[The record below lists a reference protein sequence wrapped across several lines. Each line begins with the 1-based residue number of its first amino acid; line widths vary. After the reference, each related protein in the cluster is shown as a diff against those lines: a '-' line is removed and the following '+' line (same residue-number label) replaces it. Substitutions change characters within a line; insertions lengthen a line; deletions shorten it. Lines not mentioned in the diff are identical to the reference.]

1 MLRRLLLTVVCIL
14 FLNPAVAQENIL
26 PVPRPPDFAE
36 LLLNSDIVV
45 RGRLIHSQ
53 EFKIGSLSMA
63 QPRFICMEIF
73 KASAYFPL
81 LLGERFTVTHR
92 IRADELGPGFHRP
105 ADPGEYI
112 VFLNVRNVEAG
123 GKITGYIA
131 VFPDPQSYAIW
142 EVTDDLITRAR
153 AFRSQSQP

>member
-1 MLRRLLLTVVCIL
+1 MFAGVVSFHALAAIEEHI
-14 FLNPAVAQENIL
+14 V
-26 PVPRPPDFAE
+26 PVPRPPDFLE

-81 LLGERFTVTHR
+81 SLGERFTVTHR
-92 IRADELGPGFHRP
+92 IRPDELGPGFQRP
-105 ADPGEYI
+105 VDPGDYI
-112 VFLNVRNVEAG
+112 VFLNIRNVEAG
-123 GKITGYIA
+123 GKITGYTA
-131 VFPDPQSYAIW
+131 VFPDPQVYALW
-142 EVTDDLITRAR
+142 NVTDDLITRAR
-153 AFRSQSQP
+153 AFRNQSQP